1 MSTVTVRMT
10 VKPERE
16 EEFLKIFRD
25 VAAIVEEKEPDC
37 IAYAVWATGTPHEYF
52 LIESYRSEAGREF
65 HNQLHADVA
74 PRFFACL
81 EGTPVT
87 ETLGPQMLGVPR

>member
-16 EEFLKIFRD
+16 EEFLKIFRN

-37 IAYAVWATGTPHEYF
+37 VAYIVWETGTPHEYF

-65 HNQLHADVA
+65 HNKLHAHVA
-74 PRFFACL
+74 PQFFACL
-81 EGTPVT
+81 DGAPET
-87 ETLGPQMLGVPR
+87 ETLGEQVLGIPR